1 MSISKHGLFKKT
13 KCTYKH
19 SGSQIEFLIELSN
32 EYMYRYKIIQILVFY
47 ISDDVY

>member
-1 MSISKHGLFKKT
+1 MIKHGLCRKT